1 MRRIFV
7 GRWLRGFGR
16 FSRSTLGLMRT
27 TTEAQRRAMILTFW
41 ECHGLAAARDAFR
54 VSRSTLFLWKKRLR
68 EGDGR
73 LAALELGSRRP
84 RTLRRMTAPPAIIE
98 RIVAFRSAFPHYG
111 PKKIAVLLHEQGITI
126 GHATIGKIIARHRLP
141 GAPRTWVARRK
152 RKEKNR
158 LPQEFQA
165 RMPGDLVSMD
175 TIILQHQG
183 KRTYILTALDHA
195 TRLAMAWAY
204 RTHSSQEARDLLR
217 RMQLLLGCHI
227 VRVLTDN
234 GSEFAAHY
242 DYCCEELGIEH
253 CWTYPRSP
261 EMNGHTERFNRTLQ
275 EEGRLPLVLDVPLR
289 TWNAAI
295 AHYICEYNC
304 YRPHQALGYKRPLD
318 RYLELMC
325 QSPQESEM
333 YVGHTMS
340 GIRRGGEL

>member
-16 FSRSTLGLMRT
+16 FSHSTLGLMRT

-41 ECHGLAAARDAFR
+41 EKYGLSATKDAFH
-54 VSRSTLFLWKKRLR
+54 VSRSTLFLWKKYLR

-73 LAALELGSRRP
+73 LAALEQRSRRP
-84 RTLRRMTAPPAIIE
+84 KTLRTMTTPPEIIE
-98 RIVAFRSAFPHYG
+98 RTVALRTAFPHYG
-111 PKKIAVLLHEQGITI
+111 PKKIAVLLREEGATI
-126 GHATIGKIIARHRLP
+126 GHATIGKIIARHHLP
-141 GAPRTWVARRK
+141 GAPRSWVARRK
-152 RKEKNR
+152 KRREKQR
-158 LPQEFQA
+158 LPKAFQA
-165 RMPGDLVSMD
+165 TLPGDLVSMD
-175 TIILQHQG
+175 TIVIQYQG
-183 KRTYILTALDHA
+183 KKTFVITALDHA

-204 RTHSSQEARDLLR
+204 RTHSSQEACDLLR
-217 RMQLLLGCHI
+217 RMQLLLGCPI

-242 DYCCEELGIEH
+242 DQCCTAVGTIH

-275 EEGRLPLVLDVPLR
+275 EEGRLPLVLTVSLQ

-318 RYLELMC
+318 RYLEFMC
-325 QSPQESEM
+325 RSPQESEM
-333 YVGHTMS
+333 YVGHTNS
-340 GIRRGGEL
+340 VL